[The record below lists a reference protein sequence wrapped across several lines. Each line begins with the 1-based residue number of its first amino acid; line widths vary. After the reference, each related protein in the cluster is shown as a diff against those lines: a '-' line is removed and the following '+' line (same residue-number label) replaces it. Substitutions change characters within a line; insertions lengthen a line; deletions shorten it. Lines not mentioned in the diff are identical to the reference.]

1 MSQNLTAR
9 IDITAT
15 TGGVDTVRKLREE
28 LAKLTAAAD
37 KLESSK
43 GLTSLGN
50 LSSKMEALA
59 AAAGKVSLATLVSD
73 VKTLNPQLASMESH
87 LSSLVGKLSQHKELI
102 TSVAGA
108 YNKLNSTVAS
118 GGSKSAKTAAEVEE
132 ARVNS
137 RAVVVA
143 HMRAIEDAKKV
154 AASSNRGKLNTWDAL
169 YADQNKAEAVA
180 AANLKALRAQAKADA
195 ALARKQE
202 IADLKADA
210 KAKADVA
217 AQALKAQR
225 DNDRE
230 QARVNSRSVVKA
242 QGSASAENNR
252 RNLNK
257 WDALYADQ
265 DKAEA
270 KAAANLKA
278 LRAQTIADQKAADK
292 QAVAD
297 ARQVAK
303 AKADAAKSAAKAQTD
318 AAKAAAAQ
326 QRALDKQAIA
336 DAKAAAKARADAF
349 RSFSTARNNVSTGLT
364 GLSMAGVAGGYM
376 ARNQIQET
384 VSAGITIQGTKASLL
399 AATGD
404 ATKAEGAF
412 NNLLG
417 ITQKWGISLEAVK
430 DAYPKLLL
438 AADSAGS
445 ALGRN
450 QQETTAAA
458 NHVFEA
464 IAKTSTALHLNKE
477 QVNGVTKAFEQMLSK
492 GTVSAEELRN
502 QLGDRL
508 AGTMPM
514 AAKAINAKITEL
526 DNMLRQKMISSY
538 QFTILMAE
546 EMNKQFE
553 AAAKSAAGQMQAT
566 FNKLE
571 NDLLVTR
578 YKIGEAGLFDGLTQA
593 AETLRQGFAD
603 PAAMK
608 GLEDMGRSVGDLAKW
623 VAEAVVEFAKFYGQH
638 ADAINTIVKWVAAI
652 GAGAIGIKAI
662 TWVFGDFAKVL
673 IGVGSMA
680 GGAATAIGG
689 ILTAATATAGGIT
702 ALVSAMAPFVALA
715 AGLMATMKQVYD
727 GVGFKAQKDAF
738 NSVKKID
745 YTNVD
750 ELKAERDGLVSTRNN
765 LNDSWVAS
773 ANDKVAGTWLGK
785 KLGMGDNSKARA
797 ELDARIKNADLAIA
811 RHFEGTAEATVRGV
825 VEGTVDQSE
834 AAMRLAAQ
842 TRGVVGAPKAKK
854 ARGGSGNPQSSVT
867 AADMALNK
875 QDLAAKRA
883 DLDYQLQQMQIS
895 YANYAA
901 ELKANKA
908 KELALN
914 TADLVKERLTA
925 KTPQQREVIDKK
937 LEQQRRA
944 YDEEAKIVD
953 RNLAANN
960 KKLTDNERDLQ
971 IELMREKHDAL
982 GAANADVLKQY
993 EDMKTLMLINGKT
1006 DGVKLIDELINVKQ
1020 AKNNLDEIKR
1030 QVGLLGAQADNKEA
1044 AVQLQ
1049 VAAGSLTALEAEKE
1063 ILEITKQRAAAQI
1076 DLLNSMDM
1084 TNASAEQ
1091 QAAHEAELLKYKTDL
1106 LAVTSTQRQL
1116 EDDISQ
1122 AMANAVMSIDGSI
1135 KSVGNSL
1142 KGLLASVR
1150 ASLNKLMADQL
1161 AQSLKNAAFGNRGA
1175 GGEKG
1180 WLSQAASWG
1189 IGAIG
1194 SYFGG
1199 TGTQQADI
1207 PTNMSA
1213 FNSVGDSLMN
1223 VGGQSYTSAPV
1234 QNFNWFVTATDAN
1247 SFNNQNTANQS
1258 FRDAR
1263 LATGG

>member
-143 HMRAIEDAKKV
+143 HMRAIEEAKKV
-154 AASSNRGKLNTWDAL
+154 AASSNRSKLNTWDAL

-180 AANLKALRAQAKADA
+180 AANLKALRAQTKADA

-270 KAAANLKA
+270 QAAANLKA

-303 AKADAAKSAAKAQTD
+303 AKADAAKAAAKAQTD

-364 GLSMAGVAGGYM
+364 GLSMAGAAGGYM
-376 ARNQIQET
+376 ARNQIQDT

-546 EMNKQFE
+546 EMNKQFD
-553 AAAKSAAGQMQAT
+553 AAAKSASGQMQAT
-566 FNKLE
+566 FTKLE

-603 PAAMK
+603 TAAMK

-673 IGVGSMA
+673 MGVGSMA
-680 GGAATAIGG
+680 GGAATAIGN
-689 ILTAATATAGGIT
+689 ILTAATSTAGGIT
-702 ALVSAMAPFVALA
+702 ALVSAMAPFVAMA
-715 AGLMATMKQVYD
+715 AGLMAVMKQVYD
-727 GVGFKAQKDAF
+727 GEAFRAQKDAF
-738 NSVKKID
+738 NSVKDID
-745 YTNVD
+745 YNNIDQLV
-750 ELKAERDGLVSTRNN
+750 AERNGLVSTRNN

-785 KLGMGDNSKARA
+785 KLGMGDNSKARS

-825 VEGTVDQSE
+825 VEGTADQSE
-834 AAMRLAAQ
+834 AAMKLAAQ
-842 TRGVVGAPKAKK
+842 TRGVVGAAKPKK
-854 ARGGSGNPQSSVT
+854 GSKGNPQSSVT

-895 YANYAA
+895 YADYAA
-901 ELKANKA
+901 KMKANKA

-925 KTPQQREVIDKK
+925 KTPEQREVIDKK

-993 EDMKTLMLINGKT
+993 EDMKQLMLINGKT
-1006 DGVKLIDELINVKQ
+1006 DGVKLIDELINVKR

-1030 QVGLLGAQADNKEA
+1030 QVGLLGLQGDNKEA
-1044 AVQLQ
+1044 AVQLR

-1063 ILEITKQRAAAQI
+1063 ILAITKERAAAQI

-1142 KGLLASVR
+1142 KSLLASVR

-1161 AQSLKNAAFGNRGA
+1161 AQSLKNAAFGNSGA
-1175 GGEKG
+1175 GGEQG
-1180 WLSQAASWG
+1180 WLSKAASWG
-1189 IGAIG
+1189 LGALG

-1234 QNFNWFVTATDAN
+1234 QNFNWFVTATDN
-1247 SFNNQNTANQS
+1247 KSFNDQNTVSQGI
-1258 FRDAR
+1258 RDAK
-1263 LATGG
+1263 AAAGGW